1 MIEAVRLAYL
11 VGALVVCVAITL
23 GLGYWGLLSRRS
35 SLGLSLAGIVLAAGA
50 FLAGVLP
57 NNQIYGPIVAQL
69 PIRDKALASTGTDGL
84 AVANLSV
91 QDKSVALTFDDGP
104 NPIYTEKI
112 LAVLAEEQVHA
123 TFFVIG
129 EHVRQYP
136 DLVRLETAQGHEVG
150 VHTDQHKDVIRMSQ
164 SELAA
169 DLAQA
174 SDSVEQATGRRP
186 QYFRPPHGFRD
197 PMILAETGRQGMTL
211 VNWSVMSR
219 DWTNPGVQTL
229 VERMEKEVKPGAI
242 ILLHDGAGLK
252 QVEPR
257 EQTVEAVRI
266 VIRQLKAEGCHF
278 VTLSE
283 ALNR

>member
-1 MIEAVRLAYL
+1 MLEGLRLAYL
-11 VGALVVCVAITL
+11 VGALVVCVAMTL

-57 NNQIYGPIVAQL
+57 NNQIYGPITAQL
-69 PIRDKALASTGTDGL
+69 PALDKTSFISSRAEGA
-84 AVANLSV
+84 AKLSV
-91 QDKSVALTFDDGP
+91 PYKSVALTFDDGP
-104 NPIYTEKI
+104 NPVYTEKI
-112 LAVLAEEQVHA
+112 LAVLAAEQVHA

-129 EHVRQYP
+129 EHARQYP
-136 DLVRLETAQGHEVG
+136 DLVRMEIEQGHEVG
-150 VHTDQHKDVIRMSQ
+150 VHTDQHKDVIRMNRT
-164 SELAA
+164 ELAA
-169 DLAQA
+169 DLSQA
-174 SDSVEQATGRRP
+174 SEAVEQAAGRRP

-197 PMILAETGRQGMTL
+197 PMILAETARQGMTL

-229 VERMEKEVKPGAI
+229 VERMEKAITPGAI

-257 EQTVEAVRI
+257 EQTVEAVQI
-266 VIRQLKAEGCHF
+266 VIRKLKAEGYQF

-283 ALNR
+283 ALN